1 MQLLAFYLCKLPIE
15 IVFIIVYYINIDEF
29 VIQEVNLMNITIK
42 DVAKAANVSVATVS
56 RVLNKKTN
64 VSAEAAQA
72 VNRAVE
78 ELGYSPNFLGR
89 DLRKSETKRILA
101 IIASTEQSF
110 YSEVLRGMQDAAYA
124 DGYDVLIA
132 TTRDD
137 PQHEMHLLGMLFS
150 KAVDGA
156 VLLAPKLDSETVSN
170 LAQKYHLALC
180 LERMEGSNILC
191 VTIDNERAAFDAVSY
206 LIGKGRKRIGLI
218 TTNIRSQSSIDRE
231 RGYRKALAHAGIEVD
246 ENLIYYGDYGVDT
259 GIRACEQLMRLADKP
274 DAIFSISDTISI
286 GAMNYAI
293 RHGITIG
300 KDVMFFGFDN
310 IAYSHMFI
318 PRLST
323 VEQPCYLQGKT
334 VVEKLINNMRSDSPD
349 TATYMLP
356 HSLVLRESTAD

>member
-1 MQLLAFYLCKLPIE
+1 MAQNTKLYE
-15 IVFIIVYYINIDEF
+15 
-29 VIQEVNLMNITIK
+29 EVNRLNITIK

-64 VSAEAAQA
+64 VSDEAVQA

-101 IIASTEQSF
+101 IIASTEHSF
-110 YSEVLRGMQDAAYA
+110 YSEVLRGMQEAAYA
-124 DGYDVLIA
+124 KGYDVLIA

-137 PQHEMHLLGMLFS
+137 PEHEMHLLNMLFS

-156 VLLAPKLDSETVSN
+156 VLLAPKLDAEQISD
-170 LAQKYHLALC
+170 LAKRYHLAMC
-180 LERMEGSNILC
+180 LERLEGCKVLC
-191 VTIDNERAAFDAVSY
+191 VTIDNEIAGYDATKL

-218 TTNIRSQSSIDRE
+218 TTKVRSQSSIDRE
-231 RGYRKALAHAGIEVD
+231 NGYRRALEEAGIPYD
-246 ENLIYYGDYGVDT
+246 ESIVYFGTYDNDSGYAG
-259 GIRACEQLMRLADKP
+259 CEEFMSLENKP
-274 DAIFSISDTISI
+274 DAIFAISDTIAI
-286 GAMNYAI
+286 GAMTYAI
-293 RHGITIG
+293 RNGIKVG
-300 KDVMFFGFDN
+300 EELLVFGFDN

-334 VVEKLINNMRSDSPD
+334 VVEKLIANIKAEEPD
-349 TATYMLP
+349 MGLYKLP
-356 HSLVLRESTAD
+356 HSLILRESTGDK